1 MRDEAPAEV
10 EGLRKVPFFQD
21 LTTDD
26 LERLAGIGRRRAYEA
41 GQDIVRKG
49 DVEGGLFVILSGSA
63 TVQAGGVTH
72 TLGPGTFFGEMALL
86 AGSPRTAT
94 VTAAETLE
102 AMTFE
107 ATYFKPFLM
116 KNPSVTVAILDG
128 VAARL
133 REVQDRIDRSDPEG

>member
-1 MRDEAPAEV
+1 
-10 EGLRKVPFFQD
+10 
-21 LTTDD
+21 

-63 TVQAGGVTH
+63 TVQTGGASH
-72 TLGPGTFFGEMALL
+72 TLGPGSFFGEMALL
-86 AGSPRTAT
+86 AGTPRTAT
-94 VTAAETLE
+94 VTAAETVE
-102 AMTFE
+102 AMSFE

-116 KNPSVTVAILDG
+116 KNPSVAVAILDG

-133 REVQDRIDRSDPEG
+133 REVQDRIDRSDPEA